1 MWKGDR
7 WRAAATAC
15 LAPGSRELYG
25 HMPCPSP
32 RRAFPTLLPPLLLRL
47 ALLQTAWPCGSA
59 LDQPASTSPPL
70 RPSIKTTSF
79 CVGSSCQKQGGGR
92 GAGRGRGRGK
102 RTGTDQVSPTLKS
115 KREAKCQ
122 RAVHWAMKTGIV
134 DHPERYP
141 GLTPQ
146 STVEQFRQRLHETMP
161 TSGCPDAKGSYSM
174 TSGLPTFT
182 ESLTLNSSQLTRYRR
197 LRIANAAQLEGDA
210 FKALNA
216 SQRNERRREL
226 ATDVARE
233 MRRFLNASQWAV
245 FVNQSAALR
254 RPPAMHLAASIGR
267 SWGSAATPAAGSR
280 NSDPS

>member
-1 MWKGDR
+1 
-7 WRAAATAC
+7 
-15 LAPGSRELYG
+15 
-25 HMPCPSP
+25 
-32 RRAFPTLLPPLLLRL
+32 
-47 ALLQTAWPCGSA
+47 
-59 LDQPASTSPPL
+59 
-70 RPSIKTTSF
+70 
-79 CVGSSCQKQGGGR
+79 
-92 GAGRGRGRGK
+92 
-102 RTGTDQVSPTLKS
+102 
-115 KREAKCQ
+115 
-122 RAVHWAMKTGIV
+122 MKTGIV

-267 SWGSAATPAAGSR
+267 SWGSAATPAATAGPGGNR
-280 NSDPS
+280 DPS